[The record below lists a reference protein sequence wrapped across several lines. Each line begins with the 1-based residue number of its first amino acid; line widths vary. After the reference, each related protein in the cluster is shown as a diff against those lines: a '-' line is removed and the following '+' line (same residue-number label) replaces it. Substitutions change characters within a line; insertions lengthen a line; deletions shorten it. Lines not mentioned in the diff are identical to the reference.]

1 MQAAAYSDSRS
12 LKTFGIPHI
21 EAVALNDGLPLGQ
34 RGGKVSRYQ
43 MQKKAA
49 KKRGIGW
56 EITLAEWVALW
67 NDSGKWALRG
77 VRKGCYCM
85 ARNGDVGPYKVGN
98 VAIVLCAVNHRERPA
113 AKIGRVVGTDVKGW
127 SKVCKNRLKPYQ
139 AKLGRTLLGHF
150 ATPEEASAA
159 YFSALG
165 QAA

>member
-1 MQAAAYSDSRS
+1 MQGIQYQQLC
-12 LKTFGIPHI
+12 LKKYGMSYQ
-21 EAVALNDGLPLGQ
+21 EAVALNDGMLLLQKGS
-34 RGGKVSRYQ
+34 KVNRYR
-43 MQKKAA
+43 MQEKAA

-56 EITLAEWVALW
+56 EITLAEWVKLW

-85 ARNGDVGPYKVGN
+85 ARNADVGPYKVGN
-98 VAIVLCAVNHRERPA
+98 VAIVLCSVNHRDRTPA
-113 AKIGRVVGTDVKGW
+113 GGWLRDAPVKGW

-150 ATPEEASAA
+150 ATPEEANAA
-159 YFSALG
+159 YLSALG